1 MPLPRQNVH
10 RFDHGR
16 FHDMFDDPFFHDF
29 NKLNLFNHGSD
40 ENKYLSLLHVIHH
53 HFPFSHRFIEA
64 EKVEKEKHKYGRLGH
79 ALGQAQFQAQNEID
93 KLKKKVH
100 HFTH

>member
-1 MPLPRQNVH
+1 MVLMRI
-10 RFDHGR
+10 
-16 FHDMFDDPFFHDF
+16 
-29 NKLNLFNHGSD
+29 SI
-40 ENKYLSLLHVIHH
+40 YSLYQFIPH